1 MRPFAFVCSLL
12 FLTQYAL
19 AADWPQWQG
28 PDRTNVSQEIGL
40 LKSWPDGGPEKV
52 WVSRDAGLGYAGMAV
67 VGDTLYT
74 LGARGD
80 QEFLIALNVSD
91 GSEKWSTAISDLL
104 SNSWGDGPRSTPT
117 VVDELV
123 YALSGTGT
131 LVCAST
137 NDGNIVWQTKA
148 GDFGGKRPGW
158 GYCESVLVDGDKVVW
173 TPGGK
178 QGAVVALNRK
188 TGDTLWQSSQFTE
201 GAQYASIIVAEH
213 GGRRQYIQLVQ
224 QDLVGLDAESGDL
237 LWQSDWNG
245 STAVVPTPIFH
256 NGHVYISSGY
266 GAGCKLVKLSDTN
279 EATEVYAN
287 QNMKNH
293 HGGVLR
299 LGDHLYGY
307 SDGVG
312 WLCQDFATGEMVWR
326 ERSALGKGCL
336 TYADERLYLV
346 DEKGGE
352 VVLIDASANGW
363 NERGRFALDPQS
375 EQRNPNGRIWTHPTV
390 ANGRLYLRDQE
401 FVISYDIREAQ

>member
-1 MRPFAFVCSLL
+1 MRPFAIVCSLL
-12 FLTQYAL
+12 LTQYAL

-40 LKSWPDGGPEKV
+40 LKSWPEGGPKKV
-52 WVSRDAGLGYAGMAV
+52 WVSSDAGLGYAGMAV
-67 VGDTLYT
+67 VGDTVYT

-104 SNSWGDGPRSTPT
+104 SNNWGDGPRSTPT

-131 LVCAST
+131 LVCASA
-137 NDGNIVWQTKA
+137 NDGNVEWQSEA
-148 GDFGGKRPGW
+148 GDFGGKKPGW
-158 GYCESVLVDGDKVVW
+158 GYCESVLVDGDKVVF

-188 TGDTLWQSSQFTE
+188 TGDTIWQSSQFTE
-201 GAQYASIIVAEH
+201 GAQYASMIVAEH

-245 STAVVPTPIFH
+245 STAVIPTPIFH

-266 GAGCKLVKLSDTN
+266 NAGCKLVKLSDSN

-326 ERSALGKGCL
+326 ERSGLGKGCL

-346 DEKGGE
+346 DENGGE
-352 VVLIDASANGW
+352 VVLIDASADGW
-363 NERGRFALDPQS
+363 QERGRFVLSPQS
-375 EQRNPNGRIWTHPTV
+375 EQRNPKGKIWTHPTV

>member
-1 MRPFAFVCSLL
+1 MRPIAFACSLL
-12 FLTQYAL
+12 FLTQCAQ

-28 PDRTNVSQEIGL
+28 PDRTNVSQETGL
-40 LKSWPDGGPEKV
+40 LKSWPESGPKQV

-67 VGDTLYT
+67 VGDTVYT

-80 QEFLIALNVSD
+80 QEFLIALNAAD
-91 GSEKWSTAISDLL
+91 GSEKWSTAISELL
-104 SNSWGDGPRSTPT
+104 TNGWGDGPRSTPT
-117 VVDELV
+117 VVDDLV

-131 LVCAST
+131 LVCASAS
-137 NDGNIVWQTKA
+137 DGEIVWQATA
-148 GDFGGKRPGW
+148 RDFGGGRPNW

-188 TGDTLWQSSQFTE
+188 TGDKLWQSSQFTE
-201 GAQYASIIVAEH
+201 GAQYASVTVAEH

-224 QDLVGLDAESGDL
+224 QHFFGLDAESGDL
-237 LWQSDWNG
+237 LWQSDWPG
-245 STAVVPTPIFH
+245 RTAVIPTPIFH
-256 NGHVYISSGY
+256 DGSVYVSSGY

-299 LGDHLYGY
+299 LGDHLFGY
-307 SDGVG
+307 SDGLG
-312 WLCQDFATGEMVWR
+312 WICQDFATGEVVWR
-326 ERSALGKGCL
+326 EKSALGKGCL

-346 DEKGGE
+346 DERDGN
-352 VVLIDASANGW
+352 VVLIDASSEGW
-363 NERGRFALDPQS
+363 NERGRFVLDPQS
-375 EQRNPNGRIWTHPTV
+375 EQRSSRGKIWTHPTI

-401 FVISYDIREAQ
+401 LVYCYDIRDTQ